1 MATAPLQIDGCW
13 VFNPNVFGD
22 ERGTFFEWFQDTT
35 FENETGQRFDIA
47 QANIS
52 ISGKGVLRGI
62 HYANVPPGQGKYVT
76 CISGSV
82 LDVVVDLRK
91 SSATF
96 GQWNSV
102 VLDSKNPKALYIP
115 SGVGHAFMAL
125 EDHSTFVYLCDQRYN
140 PKNEFD
146 LNAFDKEINID
157 WPKDIRAIQSEKDSN
172 APNLRSILDV
182 LPN

>member
-1 MATAPLQIDGCW
+1 MATVPLQIEGCW
-13 VFNPNVFGD
+13 VFKPNVFSD
-22 ERGTFFEWFQDTT
+22 ERGTFFEWFQDST
-35 FENETGQRFDIA
+35 FESETGQRFDLA

-52 ISGKGVLRGI
+52 ISDKGVLRGI
-62 HYANVPPGQGKYVT
+62 HYANVPPGQAKYVT
-76 CISGSV
+76 CITGSV

-96 GQWNSV
+96 GHWDSIL
-102 VLDSKNPKALYIP
+102 LDSKNPKSLYIP

-125 EDHSTFVYLCDQRYN
+125 EDQSTFVYLCDQRYN

-157 WPKDIRAIQSEKDSN
+157 WPKGIKAIQSEKDSR
-172 APNLRSILDV
+172 APNLKSILDI